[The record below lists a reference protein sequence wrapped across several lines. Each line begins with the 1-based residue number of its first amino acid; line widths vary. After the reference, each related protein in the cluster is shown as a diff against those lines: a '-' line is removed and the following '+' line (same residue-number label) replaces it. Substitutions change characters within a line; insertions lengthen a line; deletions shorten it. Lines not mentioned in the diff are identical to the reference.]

1 VKVVPQVGE
10 IQAADPGAGNR
21 GVSVKLLTAYD
32 LLVTVRPAKSKSE
45 LTATR
50 TPTGL
55 TIRNSG
61 NTNTL
66 LFEGQSCKNGVKPG
80 TTADCEDLGARRVY
94 AGNEWVIPM
103 KDPTA
108 RVYFKER
115 RLASSEARDVSF

>member
-1 VKVVPQVGE
+1 VGE
-10 IQAADPGAGNR
+10 IQAGDPGTGNR

-32 LLVTVRPAKSKSE
+32 LLVTVRPSKAKSE

-50 TPTGL
+50 TPAGL

-66 LFEGQSCKNGVKPG
+66 LFEGQACKIGVKPG
-80 TTADCEDLGARRVY
+80 ASSDCEDLGAHRVY
-94 AGNEWVIPM
+94 AGNEWIIPM
-103 KDPTA
+103 KDPSA